1 MIPTG
6 SVSPLPSQRPLGDLV
21 TDVLRDMITGDT
33 FEPGQH
39 LKEAELAEALNVSR
53 GPIRQA
59 LARLEQ
65 EGHVEIRRHRGA
77 FVSTLTKADVEEV
90 HTLRGAIEQLA
101 ASRACMR
108 MSPDGLAEMDAVLEE
123 MKAFD
128 ASIDPEDAARIDLEF
143 HDIIYRYS
151 DHGRVQRVWDSIR
164 GQVRVFLR
172 ARYASFPDFNEIG
185 HPEHLELRNALALED
200 PQAAQDGIEKHI
212 SGAYERLKR
221 LNLPDR

>member
-1 MIPTG
+1 
-6 SVSPLPSQRPLGDLV
+6 
-21 TDVLRDMITGDT
+21 
-33 FEPGQH
+33 
-39 LKEAELAEALNVSR
+39 
-53 GPIRQA
+53 
-59 LARLEQ
+59 
-65 EGHVEIRRHRGA
+65 
-77 FVSTLTKADVEEV
+77 
-90 HTLRGAIEQLA
+90 
-101 ASRACMR
+101 MR